1 MIKIKVNRYL
11 KMLTRDIKFIILYE
25 EQVFNLIEGLIRI
38 DIGISLLIKSLTI
51 LNWPYLPYDN
61 NSCDKEVQES

>member
-38 DIGISLLIKSLTI
+38 DIGISSTLTI